1 MSRNVE
7 SSANID
13 RSAPPLLC
21 SADLDTHATAALDR
35 LARWA
40 AKALRAPVAL
50 ISLVEGREHEIASCT
65 SSSAEWISQ
74 GGEPLARLAGNQAAR
89 TPNPLVVHDVAQ
101 VAPRADVP
109 PGVAAYVT
117 VPLIDAGGTVHG
129 TFFVADQRPRHWT
142 AEDVELMAELAAS
155 ALTELELRA
164 ARAEAE
170 RETRWSNDQ
179 QAVLELIAA
188 QAPLQQTLSELLRIA
203 EAHAPEMLSSIML
216 VERIRGRPDRL
227 RSVAAPS
234 LPRTFTSAV
243 DDLPVQEGSGMC
255 ATCALRNEVV
265 VVDDIAGD
273 PLTAPFADLC
283 AAHGIHGG
291 WSTPIRSTTGTVL
304 GAFAL
309 YYSSSRRPRPGDQ
322 RVVDRSIHLA
332 KLAIEQDDSA
342 RALRDNAK
350 RAQSLAREQTALQ
363 RVATSIAAATPSDE
377 VFALVAEQ
385 VARLLKADAGYVLR
399 FEDELRYRNV
409 GAWARGPAAAIETRT
424 ILSHEP
430 DDPLARLRGGAD
442 AARRFDAGAGA
453 DMLGM
458 LHRIAAPVIV
468 DGKPWGVVL
477 ALRGGRREFPRED
490 ERRIDR
496 FAQLTSVTV
505 ANAEAH
511 ARLAMLAQTD
521 PLTKLANRRT
531 FDERLKQETE
541 RAHRHT
547 RALSVV
553 LVDVDQFKMIN
564 DRFGHAAGDNVLVHL
579 ADNLRAVMRSGDL
592 LARIGGDELAMI
604 LPDCRPQK
612 AALVTRRMLA
622 AVESKPMA
630 QRHGVTLSAGVA
642 GLAAE
647 QTADDLLRCADQALY
662 RAKDGGRNQ
671 VVTYELDLPEHSD
684 MRLSA

>member
-1 MSRNVE
+1 
-7 SSANID
+7 
-13 RSAPPLLC
+13 
-21 SADLDTHATAALDR
+21 
-35 LARWA
+35 
-40 AKALRAPVAL
+40 
-50 ISLVEGREHEIASCT
+50 
-65 SSSAEWISQ
+65 
-74 GGEPLARLAGNQAAR
+74 
-89 TPNPLVVHDVAQ
+89 
-101 VAPRADVP
+101 
-109 PGVAAYVT
+109 
-117 VPLIDAGGTVHG
+117 
-129 TFFVADQRPRHWT
+129 
-142 AEDVELMAELAAS
+142 
-155 ALTELELRA
+155 
-164 ARAEAE
+164 
-170 RETRWSNDQ
+170 
-179 QAVLELIAA
+179 
-188 QAPLQQTLSELLRIA
+188 
-203 EAHAPEMLSSIML
+203 
-216 VERIRGRPDRL
+216 
-227 RSVAAPS
+227 
-234 LPRTFTSAV
+234 
-243 DDLPVQEGSGMC
+243 MC
-255 ATCALRNEVV
+255 GTCAYRNETVA
-265 VVDDIAGD
+265 VDDIARNS
-273 PLTAPFADLC
+273 LTAPFADLC

-309 YYSSSRRPRPGDQ
+309 YYSNARRPGPGDQ
-322 RVVDRSIHLA
+322 RVIDRSIHLA

-409 GAWARGPAAAIETRT
+409 GAWARGPAAAIATRT

-453 DMLGM
+453 GAGMLGM

-622 AVESKPMA
+622 AVQSKPMA
-630 QRHGVTLSAGVA
+630 QPPRRDAVGRRRRAGRRADRRRSGCRRTAARALARPPTWGGLLFGLALGGAALETVDAATGVDELLATRVERVAVRADLHVDLGLRGARLELVAARAADVRLDIFRMDVGLHGLSSVSTGEWLISPPAPPSAGTAPRLTLAQRARQPHAVAVLVRLVDAALLVDTRGQKRAGGADGREHEHRAPLAGCERHDLGAPAADTDAEGSGGRAAGVA
-642 GLAAE
+642 HHQRVERDPRLRREGAGQLPGGAQVRPQVGLPA
-647 QTADDLLRCADQALY
+647 
-662 RAKDGGRNQ
+662 GGRAPPRALHDRA
-671 VVTYELDLPEHSD
+671 VAAFPRE
-684 MRLSA
+684 

>member
-7 SSANID
+7 SSGRID
-13 RSAPPLLC
+13 TSGHPLAR
-21 SADLDTHATAALDR
+21 SADLDAHATAALDR
-35 LARWA
+35 LTRWA

-50 ISLVEGREHEIASCT
+50 ISLVDGHEHEIASCT
-65 SSSAEWISQ
+65 SSTAEWISH
-74 GGEPLARLAGNQAAR
+74 GGEPLARLLSDQAE
-89 TPNPLVVHDVAQ
+89 VVVDDVAQ
-101 VAPRADVP
+101 VAPRAAVP
-109 PGVAAYVT
+109 PGVAAYVK
-117 VPLIDAGGTVHG
+117 VPLVDAGGAVHG
-129 TFFVADQRPRHWT
+129 TFCVADQRPRHWT
-142 AEDVELMAELAAS
+142 IEDVELIAELAAS

-170 RETRWSNDQ
+170 RETRWSDNQ

-188 QAPLQQTLSELLRIA
+188 RAPLKQTLSELLRIA

-216 VERIRGRPDRL
+216 VERSRRGPDRL
-227 RSVAAPS
+227 RSAAAPS

-243 DDLPVQEGSGMC
+243 DDLPVQEGSGIC
-255 ATCALRNEVV
+255 GTCAYRNEVV
-265 VVDDIAGD
+265 VVDDIARH
-273 PLTAPFADLC
+273 PLRAPFADLC

-291 WSTPIRSTTGTVL
+291 WSTPIRSTAGTVL

-309 YYSSSRRPRPGDQ
+309 YYSSSRRPATGDQ
-322 RVVDRSIHLA
+322 RVIDRSIHLA
-332 KLAIEQDDSA
+332 KLAIEQAESA
-342 RALRDNAK
+342 RALRENAK
-350 RAQSLAREQTALQ
+350 RAHSLAREQTALQ

-385 VARLLKADAGYVLR
+385 VARLLKADTGYVLR
-399 FEDELRYRNV
+399 FEDELRYCTV
-409 GAWARGPAAAIETRT
+409 GAWARNPAAAIETCA
-424 ILSHEP
+424 ISSHDS
-430 DDPLARLRGGAD
+430 DDLVAWLRAGAV
-442 AARRFDAGAGA
+442 AARRFDSGAG
-453 DMLGM
+453 GV

-468 DGKPWGVVL
+468 DGRPWGIVL
-477 ALRGGRREFPRED
+477 ALRGGRRDFLRED
-490 ERRIDR
+490 ERRLVR

-531 FDERLKQETE
+531 FDERLAQETE

-553 LVDVDQFKMIN
+553 LVDVDHFKVIN
-564 DRFGHAAGDNVLVHL
+564 DRFGHATGDKVLVHL
-579 ADNLRAVMRSGDL
+579 ADNLRAVMRSGDQ

-604 LPDCRPQK
+604 LPDCRSPK
-612 AALVTRRMLA
+612 AALVIRRMLA
-622 AVESKPMA
+622 EVEGKSMA

-647 QTADDLLRCADQALY
+647 LTADDLLRCADQALY